1 MTNCTEENNMSASSS
16 TAPTEVPQSSV
27 FDNLASM
34 KHELSDIDEHM
45 RSLRRIQIR
54 SPRKYVIGNKF
65 DADSSSSGDEKGCF
79 LFNLILI
86 SLCV

>member
-1 MTNCTEENNMSASSS
+1 MRASSS
-16 TAPTEVPQSSV
+16 TAPTEVPQSSD

-34 KHELSDIDEHM
+34 KPELSDIDEHM

-65 DADSSSSGDEKGCF
+65 DADSSSGDEKGCF
-79 LFNLILI
+79 LFKLILI

>member
-1 MTNCTEENNMSASSS
+1 VRASSP
-16 TAPTEVPQSSV
+16 TTPTEVPQGSSG
-27 FDNLASM
+27 FDNFDSM
-34 KHELSDIDEHM
+34 KLKLSVIYERM
-45 RSLRRIQIR
+45 MSLRKIR
-54 SPRKYVIGNKF
+54 THGRGKNLVGNKF